1 MEEQKYITPKVGV
14 AHLLASNDEEAMKI
28 TRKLLS
34 YLPQNNIDPVE
45 IFPYDETYRLS
56 EDINSIVSPDPK
68 KSYDVKNIIELV
80 FDPDSFF

>member
-1 MEEQKYITPKVGV
+1 MLTRKHLEEQKYITPKVGV

-45 IFPYDETYRLS
+45 IFLTMRLI
-56 EDINSIVSPDPK
+56 DYQKILIQ
-68 KSYDVKNIIELV
+68 
-80 FDPDSFF
+80 